1 MQSSGNVNKINSNI
15 LFSVFTYDSE
25 DDCLDSNYRGNSIYT
40 IKICN
45 GECK

>member
-1 MQSSGNVNKINSNI
+1 MQSSGNVSKINSNI
-15 LFSVFTYDSE
+15 LFSVFTYDSP
-25 DDCLDSNYRGNSIYT
+25 DDFLDSNYRGNSIYT